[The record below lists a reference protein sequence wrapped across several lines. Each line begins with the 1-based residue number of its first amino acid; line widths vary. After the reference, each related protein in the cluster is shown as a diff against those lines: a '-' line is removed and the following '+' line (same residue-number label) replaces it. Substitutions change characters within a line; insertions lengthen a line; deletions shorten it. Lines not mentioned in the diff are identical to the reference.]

1 MILCRKIKKTLA
13 GFSQRESQIHILCY
27 CILIKIKKQ
36 TKLKIKSIHTIMV
49 TLLSK
54 HLKKL
59 IFLYNKNGLNWPE
72 LTVILVQNLFQ
83 MDPVL
88 LNFLFIKEPWKKV
101 HHSFHKI
108 YKYIIYKNNSCCQH
122 WYWQNIFLWVLKDH
136 MTLNA
141 GKVRLKNA
149 GINYLCKYNI

>member
-1 MILCRKIKKTLA
+1 M
-13 GFSQRESQIHILCY
+13 HVLCY

-54 HLKKL
+54 HLKKF
-59 IFLYNKNGLNWPE
+59 IFLYNKNALNWPE

-88 LNFLFIKEPWKKV
+88 LNFLFIKEP
-101 HHSFHKI
+101 
-108 YKYIIYKNNSCCQH
+108 
-122 WYWQNIFLWVLKDH
+122 
-136 MTLNA
+136 
-141 GKVRLKNA
+141 
-149 GINYLCKYNI
+149 